1 MKKRYW
7 ILLIAALF
15 LIASIACSDR
25 SSSNAK
31 HSYDTGYYESP
42 AMASEMAYD
51 EDSYDYNYNTVATSA
66 KGASSVSND
75 VESVPT
81 ETNRKLIR
89 DANLSVETKTYEDL
103 LAKMEQQINLF
114 GGYVE
119 SMSESGR
126 SYRSSSSYRSAYITA
141 RIPADRL
148 DEFLGIVDGL
158 GNVTRK
164 NLSTRDVTSNYVD
177 IESRLNVL
185 QTEKESL
192 QKIMASAETTTDMLE
207 TQSRLYDVIEE
218 IEAYEA
224 QKRTYDSLISY
235 STVSIDVSEVVELTP
250 QPEETKLE
258 ELSRRF
264 VQSLGDLWEAIIDFC
279 IDFIVA
285 LPWLLVLGAVGGLIF
300 LIIFLPI
307 HNRAKKRRKAQKEAE
322 AAKANTAAK

>member
-7 ILLIAALF
+7 ILIAAALF
-15 LIASIACSDR
+15 LIASIACSNR
-25 SSSNAK
+25 GTSANAK
-31 HSYDTGYYESP
+31 YSYDSGYYESP
-42 AMASEMAYD
+42 AMAAEMAYD
-51 EDSYDYNYNTVATSA
+51 EDGYAYNTVATSA

-89 DANLSVETKTYEDL
+89 DASLTVETKAYEDL
-103 LAKMEQQINLF
+103 LAKLEQQINLF

-119 SMSESGR
+119 SMNESGR
-126 SYRSSSSYRSAYITA
+126 SYRYSSSYRSAYISA

-164 NLSTRDVTSNYVD
+164 NLSTRDVTSHYVD
-177 IESRLNVL
+177 IESRLKVL
-185 QTEKESL
+185 ETEKESL
-192 QKIMASAETTTDMLE
+192 QNIMASAETTTDMLE

-235 STVSIDVSEVVELTP
+235 STVTIDVSEVVELTP
-250 QPEETKLE
+250 QPEETRLE

-279 IDFIVA
+279 IDFLVA
-285 LPWLLVLGAVGGLIF
+285 LPWLLVFGAVAGVIF

-307 HNRAKKRRKAQKEAE
+307 HKSAKKRRKAKQEAE
-322 AAKANTAAK
+322 AAKAANAAK